1 MIRFGR
7 FDGEPEILRLSSVL
21 RRAREQGLHEAA
33 AEVERVAAQFP
44 TCPHHGRL
52 EDPIVGHVGKQ
63 IAIVCPWC
71 SDPPVL
77 EAWKAEGKR
86 GMG

>member
-33 AEVERVAAQFP
+33 AEVERVAAEFP
-44 TCPHHGRL
+44 SALTTGGSRTRSWVML
-52 EDPIVGHVGKQ
+52 ESRSL
-63 IAIVCPWC
+63 VCPWC

-86 GMG
+86 AWDE